1 MKHEISYMKYH
12 MFVIFGI
19 IIRKN
24 ELHLPAATVR
34 DAERR
39 RHVSLG
45 VRRLAAKRALLTLSI
60 LATTAL
66 ATRLDGL
73 ATARRVLDALSVNT
87 LRSF

>member
-1 MKHEISYMKYH
+1 MKYH

-34 DAERR
+34 DAEWR
-39 RHVSLG
+39 RHVTLG
-45 VRRLAAKRALLTLSI
+45 VRRLAAKRALLTLSV

-66 ATRLDGL
+66 AARLRGL
-73 ATARRVLDALSVNT
+73 TAARRLLDTLSVNT
-87 LRSF
+87 LRSFRRHYILY

>member
-1 MKHEISYMKYH
+1 MKSH

-39 RHVSLG
+39 RHVTLS
-45 VRRLAAKRALLTLSI
+45 VRRLAAKRALLTLSV

-66 ATRLDGL
+66 AARFDGL
-73 ATARRVLDALSVNT
+73 ATARRLLDALSVNT
-87 LRSF
+87 LGCFRRHYILY

>member
-1 MKHEISYMKYH
+1 

-34 DAERR
+34 HAERH
-39 RHVSLG
+39 RHVTLCI
-45 VRRLAAKRALLTLSI
+45 RRLAAKRALLTLSV

-66 ATRLDGL
+66 AARLRGL
-73 ATARRVLDALSVNT
+73 TAARRLLDALSVNT
-87 LRSF
+87 LGSFRRHYIL